1 MKRGKAKEDL
11 LRKSSSGV
19 GAPPDLAETL
29 PMSPHMAAPVEP
41 FPLQDSQDKQTVEY
55 IPEDSQAPVDDVVLM
70 EQDGEVQFQAA
81 EGGAE
86 EGEQAEE
93 ERQTDDEVV
102 EPIVCHEDVPEYTEM
117 DETKLGDTPMGHG
130 AIGSKEDTTGK
141 GHETRSKSPDMTL
154 RTDPPASPAG
164 TQLPESD
171 MEEDHSKNR
180 KGRKAKDAKEA
191 TVIKGTHKD
200 SQPWSVL
207 HLLDLYLFS

>member
-81 EGGAE
+81 EGGQRKVSKQKKNA
-86 EGEQAEE
+86 
-93 ERQTDDEVV
+93 RQMTRLLNPLFV
-102 EPIVCHEDVPEYTEM
+102 
-117 DETKLGDTPMGHG
+117 TKMSLNIQRWMKQNWVTP
-130 AIGSKEDTTGK
+130 
-141 GHETRSKSPDMTL
+141 
-154 RTDPPASPAG
+154 
-164 TQLPESD
+164 QWD
-171 MEEDHSKNR
+171 MEQSGVKKIPRERVMRHDPR
-180 KGRKAKDAKEA
+180 VR
-191 TVIKGTHKD
+191 T
-200 SQPWSVL
+200 
-207 HLLDLYLFS
+207 

>member
-1 MKRGKAKEDL
+1 MKQNW
-11 LRKSSSGV
+11 V
-19 GAPPDLAETL
+19 TP
-29 PMSPHMAAPVEP
+29 
-41 FPLQDSQDKQTVEY
+41 
-55 IPEDSQAPVDDVVLM
+55 
-70 EQDGEVQFQAA
+70 
-81 EGGAE
+81 
-86 EGEQAEE
+86 
-93 ERQTDDEVV
+93 
-102 EPIVCHEDVPEYTEM
+102 
-117 DETKLGDTPMGHG
+117 PMGHG
-130 AIGSKEDTTGK
+130 AIESKEDTTGK